1 MRWLSKKRN
10 ESTALQLQD
19 HNFNMNQYAAFV
31 QKLVSDLVE
40 GKWTILKFVA
50 FPDGTFGLNT
60 TLAAT
65 GSEQKH
71 HFEILE
77 QGQAA
82 CPHCLVLWTL
92 KNIAAGFN
100 FDQKS
105 LVFSTGEYVRLLGT
119 LKLPELYV
127 MHKQTLQ
134 GQGGRAMRPHV
145 VGDWLADCVM
155 AEQQLDRMPFTGGCP
170 THEYQGR

>member
-1 MRWLSKKRN
+1 MRWLGRKRN
-10 ESTALQLQD
+10 ESAAPRLQD
-19 HNFNMNQYAAFV
+19 HNFNMKQYAAFV
-31 QKLVSDLVE
+31 QKLMSDLVG

-71 HFEILE
+71 HFEIHE

-82 CPHCLVLWTL
+82 CPHCVMLWTL
-92 KNIAAGFN
+92 KNIAGGFN

-105 LVFSTGEYVRLLGT
+105 LAFSVEQYVHLLRT

-127 MHKQTLQ
+127 MHRQTLQ
-134 GQGGRAMRPHV
+134 GQGGRAMQPHV
-145 VGDWLADCVM
+145 VGDWLADCAA
-155 AEQQLDRMPFTGGCP
+155 AEQQPDRMPFTGGCP
-170 THEYQGR
+170 EHGYQGR